1 MFNANY
7 GIVNSKIIFKLGV
20 IVEKKYM
27 DIVDIRDTLMLGIEI
42 IILKEEWMLYHT
54 YLRGFPTGSRRQ
66 SI

>member
-42 IILKEEWMLYHT
+42 TILKEE
-54 YLRGFPTGSRRQ
+54 
-66 SI
+66 

>member
-20 IVEKKYM
+20 IVEKKHM

-42 IILKEEWMLYHT
+42 TILKEEWMLSHT
-54 YLRGFPTGSRRQ
+54 YLRGFPTGGRRQ